1 MIRIT
6 YSEEQ
11 KALAERIRDDLA
23 GALEPG
29 PPLLIVLVSAA
40 STADPLVQAELA
52 DAQATGERIL
62 PILADGTGLP
72 PAFGATSNMAALDFS
87 RAYSRERLLAHVARA
102 KTSQAALRRA
112 NRRALAA
119 MALLAALV
127 FGIAI
132 ITMSSGLIAF
142 PVAEYNEEATF
153 QAEWIDGLIRATLE
167 AVQPRTTEDAL
178 NFAATHQAA
187 PTRLFYY
194 IRETATALA
203 RQAG

>member
-1 MIRIT
+1 MIQIT
-6 YSEEQ
+6 FSEDQ
-11 KALAERIRDDLA
+11 TALAERIRDDLA

-29 PPLLIVLVSAA
+29 PPLRIVLVSAA

-52 DAQATGERIL
+52 SAQAAGESIL

-72 PAFGATSNMAALDFS
+72 PALRGQKALDFS
-87 RAYSRERLLAHVARA
+87 RAYNRKRLLAQAARG
-102 KTSQAALRRA
+102 KTSQSASRRA
-112 NRRALAA
+112 NRRALAGI
-119 MALLAALV
+119 ALLAALV
-127 FGIAI
+127 FGLAIA
-132 ITMSSGLIAF
+132 TMSSGLIAF

-167 AVQPRTTEDAL
+167 AVQPRTTEDAR
-178 NFAATHQAA
+178 NFAATHEAA

-203 RQAG
+203 RRAG